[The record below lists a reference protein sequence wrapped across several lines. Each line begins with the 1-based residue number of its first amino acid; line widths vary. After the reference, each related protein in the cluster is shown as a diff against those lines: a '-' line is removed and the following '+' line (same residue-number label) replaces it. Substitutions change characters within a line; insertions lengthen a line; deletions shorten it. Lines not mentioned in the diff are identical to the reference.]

1 MARSRRRKPLPEN
14 LITTIESMSHDGRGV
29 VHVDG
34 KAVFVDGALPGEKVE
49 LQYTLIKRKFDEAKV
64 VNVIS
69 AAVDRVEPK
78 CAHFELC
85 GGCSLQHLSPDAQV
99 EYKQTSLLDALKH
112 VGNTTPLE
120 VLPAL
125 KADSWGYRRKARLG
139 VKYVHKKEKVLV
151 GFREKRNS
159 FLADIEK
166 CHVLHP
172 EVGEHLLDLA
182 ELIGSLTVFDAIAQ
196 IEVAAMQN
204 VTALVFRNL
213 RELTAEDIEKLV
225 AFEKEF
231 NFQIYLQS
239 GGPDTVA
246 AISDDTRRL
255 SYQHPDYDVDVTIE
269 PLDFFQI
276 NFPINQLMV
285 EQAVAAL
292 ELNAGDSVLELF
304 CGLGNFTLPIASKS
318 GKVTG
323 VEVSER
329 MVERARHSSQQNA
342 VENTEYFVD
351 DLFKPNQKATWFT
364 REYDRLLLDPPRS
377 GAREILELLGPRK
390 IPRIVYVSCNP
401 GTLARDADLLVNQ
414 FGYQLDKAGV
424 MDMFP
429 HTTHV
434 ESMAVF
440 TLNS

>member
-1 MARSRRRKPLPEN
+1 
-14 LITTIESMSHDGRGV
+14 MSHDGRGV

-34 KAVFVDGALPGEKVE
+34 KAVFVDGALPGEEVE
-49 LQYTLIKRKFDEAKV
+49 LQYTLVKRKFDEAKV
-64 VNVIS
+64 VEVIS
-69 AAVDRVEPK
+69 AAADRVLPE

-85 GGCSLQHLSPDAQV
+85 GGCSLQHLDPDAQID
-99 EYKQTSLLDALKH
+99 YKQTSLLDALKH
-112 VGNTTPLE
+112 VGNTEPRE
-120 VLPAL
+120 VMPAL
-125 KADSWGYRRKARLG
+125 KAESWGYRRKARLG

-166 CHVLHP
+166 CNVLHP
-172 EVGEHLLDLA
+172 NVGEHLLDLA

-196 IEVAAMQN
+196 IEAAVMEH

-213 RELTAEDIEKLV
+213 KELTDEDMHKLV
-225 AFEKEF
+225 TFEKQF
-231 NFQIYLQS
+231 GYQIYLQS
-239 GGPDTVA
+239 GGPDTVS
-246 AISDDTRRL
+246 AISPEPRPL
-255 SYQHPDYDVDVTIE
+255 NYVHPEFDVKVAIE

-276 NFPINQLMV
+276 NFPINQMMV
-285 EQAVAAL
+285 KQAVSAL
-292 ELNAGDSVLELF
+292 ELDASHSVLELF
-304 CGLGNFTLPIASKS
+304 CGLGNFTLPIASQS
-318 GKVTG
+318 RKVTG

-329 MVERARHSSQQNA
+329 MVERARQSSQKNA
-342 VENTEYFVD
+342 VDNTEYFVD
-351 DLFKPNQKATWFT
+351 DLFKPNEKAAWF
-364 REYDRLLLDPPRS
+364 RQDYDRLLLDPPRS

-401 GTLARDADLLVNQ
+401 GTLARDTDFLVNQ

-440 TLNS
+440 TLA

>member
-1 MARSRRRKPLPEN
+1 MGRSRRRKPLPEN
-14 LITTIESMSHDGRGV
+14 TIATIESMSHDGRGV
-29 VHVDG
+29 VHIDG
-34 KAVFVDGALPGEKVE
+34 KAVFVDGALPGEEVE
-49 LQYTLIKRKFDEAKV
+49 LQYTLVKRKFDEAKV
-64 VNVIS
+64 VEVLS
-69 AAVDRVEPK
+69 AAADRVQPE

-85 GGCSLQHLSPDAQV
+85 GGCSLQHLSPDAQID
-99 EYKQTSLLDALKH
+99 YKQTSLLDALKH
-112 VGNTTPLE
+112 VGNTEPRE
-120 VLPAL
+120 VIPAL
-125 KADSWGYRRKARLG
+125 KAESLGYRRKARLG

-172 EVGEHLLDLA
+172 NVGEHLLDLA
-182 ELIGSLTVFDAIAQ
+182 ELIGSLSVFDAIAQ
-196 IEVAAMQN
+196 IEVAVMEE

-213 RELTAEDIEKLV
+213 RELTNEDMEKLI
-225 AFEKEF
+225 AFEKQF
-231 NFQIYLQS
+231 GYQIYLQS
-239 GGPDTVA
+239 GGPDTVS
-246 AISDDTRRL
+246 AISPEPRPL
-255 SYQHPDYDVDVTIE
+255 SYEHPEFDVKVAIE

-285 EQAVAAL
+285 KQAVAAL
-292 ELNAGDSVLELF
+292 ELDASHTVLELF

-318 GKVTG
+318 GKVLG

-329 MVERARHSSQQNA
+329 MVERARQSSQQNA
-342 VENTEYFVD
+342 VGNTEYFVD
-351 DLFKPNQKATWFT
+351 DLFEPNQKAAWFSQD
-364 REYDRLLLDPPRS
+364 YDRLLLDPPRS

-440 TLNS
+440 TLA

>member
-99 EYKQTSLLDALKH
+99 EYKQTSLLDAFKH

-204 VTALVFRNL
+204 VTALVFR
-213 RELTAEDIEKLV
+213 
-225 AFEKEF
+225 
-231 NFQIYLQS
+231 
-239 GGPDTVA
+239 
-246 AISDDTRRL
+246 L
-255 SYQHPDYDVDVTIE
+255 SLIHI
-269 PLDFFQI
+269 
-276 NFPINQLMV
+276 
-285 EQAVAAL
+285 
-292 ELNAGDSVLELF
+292 
-304 CGLGNFTLPIASKS
+304 
-318 GKVTG
+318 
-323 VEVSER
+323 
-329 MVERARHSSQQNA
+329 
-342 VENTEYFVD
+342 
-351 DLFKPNQKATWFT
+351 
-364 REYDRLLLDPPRS
+364 
-377 GAREILELLGPRK
+377 
-390 IPRIVYVSCNP
+390 
-401 GTLARDADLLVNQ
+401 
-414 FGYQLDKAGV
+414 
-424 MDMFP
+424 
-429 HTTHV
+429 
-434 ESMAVF
+434 
-440 TLNS
+440 

>member
-1 MARSRRRKPLPEN
+1 
-14 LITTIESMSHDGRGV
+14 MSHDGRGV

-49 LQYTLIKRKFDEAKV
+49 LQYTLVKRKFDEAKV
-64 VNVIS
+64 VEVIS
-69 AAVDRVEPK
+69 AAADRVEPR
-78 CAHFELC
+78 CSHFELC

-99 EYKQTSLLDALKH
+99 DYKQTSLLDALKH
-112 VGNTTPLE
+112 VGNTTPVE
-120 VLPAL
+120 VIPAL
-125 KADSWGYRRKARLG
+125 KAESWGYRRKARLG

-182 ELIGSLTVFDAIAQ
+182 ELVGSLTVFDAIAQ
-196 IEVAAMQN
+196 IEVAIMQD

-213 RELTAEDIEKLV
+213 RELTAEDLEKLI
-225 AFEKEF
+225 AFAAEF

-239 GGPDTVA
+239 GGPETVT
-246 AISDDTRRL
+246 AIRDDTRGL
-255 SYQHPDYDVDVTIE
+255 SYEHTEFDVNVSIE

-276 NFPINQLMV
+276 NFPINELMV
-285 EQAVAAL
+285 KQAVSAL
-292 ELNAGDSVLELF
+292 ELEADHAVLELF

-329 MVERARHSSQQNA
+329 MVERARHSSKRNA

-351 DLFKPNQKATWFT
+351 DLFKPNQKAAWFT
-364 REYDRLLLDPPRS
+364 QDYDRLLLDPPRS

-401 GTLARDADLLVNQ
+401 GTLARDTDLLVNQ

-440 TLNS
+440 TLND

>member
-1 MARSRRRKPLPEN
+1 
-14 LITTIESMSHDGRGV
+14 MSHDGRGV

-49 LQYTLIKRKFDEAKV
+49 LQYTLVKRKFDEAKV
-64 VNVIS
+64 VEVIS
-69 AAVDRVEPK
+69 AAADRVEPR
-78 CAHFELC
+78 CSHFELC

-99 EYKQTSLLDALKH
+99 DYKQTSLLDALKH
-112 VGNTTPLE
+112 VGNTTPVE
-120 VLPAL
+120 VIPAL
-125 KADSWGYRRKARLG
+125 KAESWGYRRKARLG

-182 ELIGSLTVFDAIAQ
+182 ELVGSLTVFDAIAQ
-196 IEVAAMQN
+196 IEVAIMQD

-213 RELTAEDIEKLV
+213 RELTAEDLEKLI
-225 AFEKEF
+225 AFAAEF

-239 GGPDTVA
+239 GGPETVT
-246 AISDDTRRL
+246 AISDDTRGL
-255 SYQHPDYDVDVTIE
+255 SYEHTEFDVNVSIE

-276 NFPINQLMV
+276 NFPINELMV
-285 EQAVAAL
+285 KQAVSAL
-292 ELNAGDSVLELF
+292 ELEADHAVLELF

-318 GKVTG
+318 EKVTG

-329 MVERARHSSQQNA
+329 MVERARHSSKRNA

-351 DLFKPNQKATWFT
+351 DLFKPNQKAAWFT
-364 REYDRLLLDPPRS
+364 QDYDRLLLDPPRS

-390 IPRIVYVSCNP
+390 IPRIVYISCNP
-401 GTLARDADLLVNQ
+401 GTLARDTDLLVNQ

-440 TLNS
+440 TLND